1 MPQAMMCFAVDK
13 VSSGAYILTKPHSLE
28 NIF

>member
-1 MPQAMMCFAVDK
+1 MPKAIGFDVDK
-13 VSSGAYILTKPHSLE
+13 VSSGAYILPKSQSLE